1 MLTFEPEQ
9 GYTEV
14 FEPNYNTMSLMVE
27 AKTACNEVYLKT
39 GANASRTYNMRFCR
53 AATAEE
59 VERYTALKLLSNIA
73 RHTFHTAHTGRSL
86 RHPKTRHSSI
96 YMPEHRSKVA
106 VRTY

>member
-39 GANASRTYNMRFCR
+39 GANVNRTYNMRFCR

-59 VERYTALKLLSNIA
+59 VERYTALKY
-73 RHTFHTAHTGRSL
+73 
-86 RHPKTRHSSI
+86 SSP
-96 YMPEHRSKVA
+96 YFPYSSYKQRLTSPEKPAYKQHIFA
-106 VRTY
+106 

>member
-39 GANASRTYNMRFCR
+39 GVNANRTYNMKFCR
-53 AATAEE
+53 PATVEE
-59 VERYTALKLLSNIA
+59 AERYNALKYTSPYFPYSAYKQKLA
-73 RHTFHTAHTGRSL
+73 T
-86 RHPKTRHSSI
+86 PKAPAFTHLF
-96 YMPEHRSKVA
+96 A
-106 VRTY
+106 